1 MSKRILGGVSY
12 YPDHWPEKEW
22 ERDMR
27 LIKQSGLD
35 IVRFG
40 EFSWHWIEP
49 REGAFEFAAY
59 DRFMDL
65 ALKLELQVILCT
77 PTAAPPSWLLHRY
90 PHVRLL
96 DQRGQPHRGGRHMIC
111 YNDPVAIR
119 LAERVI
125 AKLADRY
132 KDHPALV
139 AWQID
144 NEPTSGESLGSE
156 TIYDYHPETV
166 KAFGA
171 YLREQYSDLDSLNT
185 AWVNAFWSRSYSEWE
200 EIEPPRSPGGNPG
213 LWLAWMRFRDWN
225 VTKQI
230 RWQRDLLKSIRA
242 DIAIGTNIPEVGTVE
257 SCWLG
262 QNYWH
267 QCEGLDY
274 AGIDMYVFQRD
285 AGKERRALAF
295 SSDLM
300 RSAAAAGGAEFWVSE
315 TQAGPHRLP
324 WRMTFVGGMWG
335 PEFLRESTKTFIAHG
350 AERILYFLWRPLTGG
365 QEIGMNGLVDF
376 DGSPHELTEALPGIL
391 EEGRAEQGR
400 LLSRPIAYVHYSRD
414 SLLLASGFD
423 PDPTMDTA
431 LRGWHSLL
439 FEWGYR
445 VEFLD
450 DEQFAAKEWTS
461 GEVCVLPY
469 TTVAG
474 ERVLEAMRR
483 AAARGVRLVGGFG
496 TGYFNEHGAVAVR
509 GPSDSLAEIFGARLV
524 GFDILPT
531 DKAPNIEGHTEPRLD
546 VLVAELRLVPDGE
559 VLLRSSQ
566 GKPMVIRRGGLS
578 VAFVAFDAGT
588 LYGKLSDEDKPAFAA
603 LLGTAL
609 SVGIA

>member
-1 MSKRILGGVSY
+1 MNKPILGGVSY
-12 YPDHWPEKEW
+12 YPDHWPEEEW

-49 REGAFEFAAY
+49 REGEFEFAAY

-65 ALKLELQVILCT
+65 ALSLDLQVILCT

-90 PHVRLL
+90 PQARLI
-96 DQRGQPHRGGRHMIC
+96 DQHGQPHRGGRHMIC
-111 YNDPVAIR
+111 YNDLDAIR

-125 AKLADRY
+125 VHLAERY
-132 KDHPALV
+132 KNHPALI

-144 NEPTSGESLGSE
+144 NEPTSGESLGKSV
-156 TIYDYHPETV
+156 IYDYHPETIR
-166 KAFGA
+166 AFQV
-171 YLREQYSDLDSLNT
+171 YLQQRYVDIRKLNE
-185 AWVNAFWSRSYSEWE
+185 AWVNAFWSHTFNVWE
-200 EIEPPRSPGGNPG
+200 EIEPPRSPGSPG
-213 LWLAWMRFRDWN
+213 LWLDWMRFRDLN
-225 VTKQI
+225 VIRQI

-242 DIAIGTNIPEVGTVE
+242 DFVIGTNIPEVGTVE

-262 QNYWH
+262 QDYWQ

-285 AGKERRALAF
+285 ADKEQRALAF

-300 RSAAAAGGAEFWVSE
+300 RSAAEASGAEFWVSE

-365 QEIGMNGLVDF
+365 QEFGMNGLVNF
-376 DGSPHELTEALPGIL
+376 DGTPHELTDAMADIL
-391 EEGRAEQGR
+391 AEGRAEKGR
-400 LLSRPIAYVHYSRD
+400 LDHLPVAYVHYSRD

-423 PDPTMDTA
+423 PDATMDTT
-431 LRGWHSLL
+431 LRGWHALL
-439 FEWGYR
+439 SDWGYR
-445 VEFLD
+445 VCFLNDGQLQAKAWKAD
-450 DEQFAAKEWTS
+450 D
-461 GEVCVLPY
+461 VCVFPY
-469 TTVAG
+469 TTVASQ
-474 ERVLEAMRR
+474 EVALSIHR
-483 AAARGVRLVGGFG
+483 AAQKNARVIGGFG
-496 TGYFNEHGAVAVR
+496 TGYFNEYGAISMQSPL
-509 GPSDSLAEIFGARLV
+509 GELSDIFGLRLR

-531 DKAPNIEGHTEPRLD
+531 NKASSIRNHPEMILD
-546 VLVAELRLVPDGE
+546 VLTTDVSISDGQITLHSSEDKPLVVHNDGA
-559 VLLRSSQ
+559 SF
-566 GKPMVIRRGGLS
+566 I
-578 VAFVAFDAGT
+578 AFDAGT
-588 LYGKLSDEDKPAFAA
+588 LYEKLLQENKQILSSVLK
-603 LLGTAL
+603 TAL
-609 SVGIA
+609 QLY